1 MAQKKSI
8 SYEQAG
14 VSIDANDTMVERISR
29 SVSSTHGPRVIGL
42 ENGFAG
48 LFRLDYDEKLF
59 KRNYKSPVLVACTDG
74 VGTKVLI
81 AQEMNRFETIGQDL
95 VAMNVNDMLV
105 QGAEPLFFLDY
116 VGINKLDPE
125 IMAQIVESIAKGC
138 RMADCALI
146 GGETAEMPDI
156 YDKKGE
162 YDLAGFAVGVVER
175 HRIITGKHVQKGD
188 VVLGLASSGIHSNGY
203 TLVRHILFKQH
214 SYKVTD
220 RIDELGGDVL
230 GEVLLEPTH
239 IYVRSIVRLLS
250 GYKRKQ
256 IVHGMAH
263 ITGGGLV
270 GNIPRVLPDDCDAV
284 LNKDAWPVPPIF
296 RFLEKLGPVDEEEMF
311 RVFNMGIGYVLIVA
325 PDFAAAVKEKLEK
338 SGQTVYQ
345 IGVIAPGNKKVVLK

>member
-1 MAQKKSI
+1 MAKKDPI
-8 SYEQAG
+8 SYEQSG
-14 VSIDANDTMVERISR
+14 VNIDANDVMVERISR
-29 SVSSTHGPRVIGL
+29 SVASTHGPRVIGL

-59 KRNYKSPVLVACTDG
+59 KKNYKSPVLVACTDG

-116 VGINKLDPE
+116 VGINHLDPE
-125 IMAQIVESIAKGC
+125 IVAKLVESIARGC
-138 RMADCALI
+138 KMADCALI

-156 YDKKGE
+156 YDKKNE
-162 YDLAGFAVGVVER
+162 YDLAGFAVGVVDR
-175 HRIITGKHVQKGD
+175 RRIITGRTVRKGD
-188 VVLGLASSGIHSNGY
+188 IVLGLASSGIHSNGY

-214 SYKVTD
+214 SFKLTD
-220 RIDELGGDVL
+220 RIDELGPAALGD
-230 GEVLLEPTH
+230 VLLEPTK
-239 IYVRSIVRLLS
+239 IYVHSIVSLLS
-250 GYKRKQ
+250 GYKRKR

-270 GNIPRVLPDDCDAV
+270 GNIPRVLPANCDAV
-284 LNKDAWPVPPIF
+284 LKKDSWPVPPIF
-296 RFLEKLGPVDEEEMF
+296 HFLQKLGPVEEQEMF

-325 PDFAAAVKEKLEK
+325 PDFADSVKQKLKK
-338 SGQTVYQ
+338 SGQTVYE
-345 IGVIAPGNKKVVLK
+345 IGVIAAGKKTVVLK

>member
-1 MAQKKSI
+1 MAKKDSI
-8 SYEQAG
+8 SYEQSG
-14 VSIDANDTMVERISR
+14 VNIDANDVMVERISR
-29 SVSSTHGPRVIGL
+29 SVSSTHGPRVISL

-59 KRNYKSPVLVACTDG
+59 KKNYKSPVLVACTDG

-116 VGINKLDPE
+116 VGINHLDPE
-125 IMAQIVESIAKGC
+125 IVAKLVESIARGC
-138 RMADCALI
+138 KMADCALI

-156 YDKKGE
+156 YDKKNE
-162 YDLAGFAVGVVER
+162 YDLAGFAVGVVDR
-175 HRIITGKHVQKGD
+175 RRIITGRTVRKGD
-188 VVLGLASSGIHSNGY
+188 IVLGLASSGIHSNGY

-214 SYKVTD
+214 SFKLTD
-220 RIDELGGDVL
+220 RIDELGPAALGD
-230 GEVLLEPTH
+230 VLLEPTK
-239 IYVRSIVRLLS
+239 IYVRSIVSLLS

-270 GNIPRVLPDDCDAV
+270 GNIPRVLHANCDAV
-284 LNKDAWPVPPIF
+284 LKKDSWPVPPIF
-296 RFLEKLGPVDEEEMF
+296 HFLQKLGPVEEQEMF

-325 PDFAAAVKEKLEK
+325 PDFADSVKQKLKK
-338 SGQTVYQ
+338 SGQTVYE
-345 IGVIAPGNKKVVLK
+345 IGVIAAGKKTVVLK

>member
-1 MAQKKSI
+1 MAKKDPI
-8 SYEQAG
+8 SYEQSG
-14 VSIDANDTMVERISR
+14 VNIDANDVMVERISR
-29 SVSSTHGPRVIGL
+29 SVSSTHGPRVISL

-59 KRNYKSPVLVACTDG
+59 KKNYKSPVLVACADG

-116 VGINKLDPE
+116 VGINHLDPE
-125 IMAQIVESIAKGC
+125 IVAKLVESIARGC
-138 RMADCALI
+138 KMADCALI

-156 YDKKGE
+156 YDKKNE
-162 YDLAGFAVGVVER
+162 YDLAGFAVGVVDR
-175 HRIITGKHVQKGD
+175 RRIITGRTVRKGD
-188 VVLGLASSGIHSNGY
+188 IVLGLASSGIHSNGY

-214 SYKVTD
+214 SFKLTD
-220 RIDELGGDVL
+220 RIDELGPAALGD
-230 GEVLLEPTH
+230 VLLEPTK
-239 IYVRSIVRLLS
+239 IYVHSIVSLLS
-250 GYKRKQ
+250 GYKRKR

-270 GNIPRVLPDDCDAV
+270 GNIPRVLPANCDAV
-284 LNKDAWPVPPIF
+284 LKKDSWPVPPIF
-296 RFLEKLGPVDEEEMF
+296 HFLQKLGPVEEQEMF

-325 PDFAAAVKEKLEK
+325 PDFADSVKQKLKK
-338 SGQTVYQ
+338 SGQTVYE
-345 IGVIAPGNKKVVLK
+345 IGVIAAGKKTVVLK